1 LKKRK
6 KIILSLMAVLVLG
19 AGGFYLWSSSARKT
33 QEQTQAQQV
42 VRVTR
47 GNIEEVVT
55 AQGKLEPKEY
65 VNVGAQVSGQIQKLF
80 VDIGDTVKIGDQIA
94 IIDPD
99 VYEAQLAGDEA
110 RMKTLLAQKT
120 EQESL
125 LEQAR
130 RNLAR
135 NEKLVRQKAI
145 SQEVADDSKTAV
157 AIAESKIKSLSAQI
171 EEQESALEKDRTNLS
186 YTKIFS
192 PMAGTVVT
200 LETREGETLNANQTT
215 PTIVQIANLDIMT
228 VKAQVAEADINK
240 IEEGQPVYFTTLG
253 GQQRRWNT
261 AVRQILPT
269 PEVIND
275 VVLYNVLADIENKD
289 RLLRSNMS
297 TQMFFVRGKAD
308 NVLTIPASALTRRMA
323 KHDNE
328 QGQAYE
334 VKVKRGRNVEN
345 VIIHVGLSDRTS
357 AEVKAGLKEG
367 DEIILSAAAAGPAA
381 GAPGG
386 QARGGMRG
394 MPRL

>member
-6 KIILSLMAVLVLG
+6 KIILSLIALLVLG
-19 AGGFYLWSSSARKT
+19 VSGFYLWSSSARKT

-240 IEEGQPVYFTTLG
+240 IEEGQPV
-253 GQQRRWNT
+253 
-261 AVRQILPT
+261 
-269 PEVIND
+269 
-275 VVLYNVLADIENKD
+275 
-289 RLLRSNMS
+289 
-297 TQMFFVRGKAD
+297 
-308 NVLTIPASALTRRMA
+308 
-323 KHDNE
+323 
-328 QGQAYE
+328 
-334 VKVKRGRNVEN
+334 
-345 VIIHVGLSDRTS
+345 
-357 AEVKAGLKEG
+357 
-367 DEIILSAAAAGPAA
+367 
-381 GAPGG
+381 
-386 QARGGMRG
+386 
-394 MPRL
+394 